1 MQPRVLVPMPD
12 LDLPDDLP
20 VAVFPG
26 DDGVDLSA
34 VELYVAPYDGG
45 CLDAIARMPSLRAV
59 QVLSAGYDSVLPH
72 LREGVA
78 LHNGRGLHDASTA
91 EHAVAL
97 ALAAQRELP
106 RWHGDQKAERWA
118 GEHTASLADSRVVIA
133 GYGSIGAALEARL
146 LPFEVEVVKV
156 ARRPRPDQGVHGVDE
171 LDDLLPTADVVCVVT
186 PLSEDTRGMF
196 DARRLALL
204 PDGALLVNVGR
215 GPVVDTDALLAEAG
229 RIRAALDVTDPEPL
243 PPGHPL
249 WSAPGVLVTP
259 HVAGGAATFY
269 PRARRFVTEQV
280 RRFADGEPLENRVEL

>member
-1 MQPRVLVPMPD
+1 MPD

-20 VAVFPG
+20 VAVFTG
-26 DDGVDLSA
+26 EEDVDLSA
-34 VELYVAPYDGG
+34 VELYVPPYAGG
-45 CLDAIARMPSLRAV
+45 GLDAITRMPSLRAV

-72 LREGVA
+72 LREGVD

-91 EHAVAL
+91 ELAVAL
-97 ALAAQRELP
+97 VLAAQRELP
-106 RWHGDQKAERWA
+106 RWHDDQLAQRWA
-118 GEHTASLADSRVVIA
+118 GEHTASLADSRVVIV

-146 LPFEVEVVKV
+146 LPFEVDVVKV

-171 LDDLLPTADVVCVVT
+171 LDELLPSADVVCVVT
-186 PLSEDTRGMF
+186 PLSEDTRGLF
-196 DARRLALL
+196 DARRLGLL

-243 PPGHPL
+243 PSGHPL
-249 WSAPGVLVTP
+249 WSAPGVIITP

-280 RRFADGEPLENRVEL
+280 RRFAAGEPLENRVEL